1 MGRDESDADGRS
13 SETCL
18 PASIRDPTAALSI
31 SPDGFGLFREIQV
44 VVTDGPDTGKR
55 ARATSERLVI
65 GSASGADLVLA
76 DSAVSRFHCEL
87 HAQGT
92 AIVVRDLGSR
102 NGTRIEGVFVRE
114 AYLEPGARL
123 TVGRTTLRFEVGDTP
138 VRVPLAKVARF
149 GSMVGQSS
157 AMRRVFDVLERAAR
171 SDATVLL
178 EGETGTGKEAAAES
192 IHSESSRK
200 DGPFLVVDC
209 GAIPANLLESELFGH
224 EKGAF
229 TGAHAAREGIFGA
242 ARGGTV
248 FLDEIGELPLDL
260 QPKLLRV
267 LEKREIKRVGRPAYE
282 PVDVRVVAATNRDLR
297 TEVNDKRFRSDLFYR
312 LAIVEV
318 RLPPLRERMD
328 DLPLLVDAL
337 LATNRSDDVP
347 FMRSEAFREELAR
360 HRWPGNVRELRNHL
374 DRCIAL
380 QQPMPFAGEA
390 TAEAVHDSGSNI
402 DVSVPL
408 REARDRATAAFERR
422 YLDALL
428 AAHSGNVSAAA
439 RAASVDRAYF
449 YRLLWKHGL
458 RATP

>member
-1 MGRDESDADGRS
+1 MGQDTPDADARS
-13 SETCL
+13 SETRL
-18 PASIRDPTAALSI
+18 PASGPDATAALTL

-44 VVTDGPDTGKR
+44 VVTDGPDAGKR

-65 GSASGADLVLA
+65 GSASGADLVLT

-87 HAQGT
+87 RAVGT

-123 TVGRTTLRFEVGDTP
+123 TLGRTTLRFEVGDAP

-149 GSMVGQSS
+149 GTMVGQSS
-157 AMRRVFDVLERAAR
+157 AMRRVFDMLERAAR

-192 IHSESSRK
+192 LHAESSRK

-248 FLDEIGELPLDL
+248 FLDEIGELPLEL

-267 LEKREIKRVGRPAYE
+267 LEKREIKPVGRAAYE

-318 RLPPLRERMD
+318 RLPPLRERLD

-337 LATNRSDDVP
+337 LAGSRGDSAPFTRSDT
-347 FMRSEAFREELAR
+347 FQKELAH

-390 TAEAVHDSGSNI
+390 TGEAPREAGAAV
-402 DVSVPL
+402 DVTMPL
-408 REARDRATAAFERR
+408 REARDRATADFERR

-428 AAHSGNVSAAA
+428 ASCSGNVSAAA
-439 RAASVDRAYF
+439 RAAAVDRAYF

-458 RATP
+458 RATT